1 MDNEILSK
9 LKGIIAEQFGVDES
23 EVTEATNFES
33 DLSADSLDIVELTM
47 SLEDE
52 FGLGELEDEALENLR
67 TVGDVVSLIS
77 SKQ

>member
-23 EVTEATNFES
+23 EVTESTNFES

>member
-9 LKGIIAEQFGVDES
+9 LKGIIAEQFGVD
-23 EVTEATNFES
+23 V
-33 DLSADSLDIVELTM
+33 VELTM